1 VARENTGSKMN
12 FKDLQPKKDLSQID
26 DLTKILDKGNE

>member
-1 VARENTGSKMN
+1 MD
-12 FKDLQPKKDLSQID
+12 FKSLQPKKDLGQID